1 MVSICS
7 TVLSLYIRQ
16 LLRCIKFSTF
26 MSLFNHLWIK
36 TSKDH
41 RLNTELDL
49 KVYLV
54 SMCTVVLIGSQPPLA
69 PIWAHIRG
77 RFWSARIDDIS
88 LWPLLKTFSSPTFV
102 SVIIVFFFTIIEHRK
117 CRPNLLKLFLQAK
130 DLVKIKIVF
139 LKQFYTQGL
148 DISLRD
154 IYDKGNNVLAEF
166 LYRDRDLAEE
176 FLNRHIS
183 GQIYTR

>member
-1 MVSICS
+1 MSVSIS
-7 TVLSLYIRQ
+7 TRSFV
-16 LLRCIKFSTF
+16 FSIHSF
-26 MSLFNHLWIK
+26 
-36 TSKDH
+36 
-41 RLNTELDL
+41 
-49 KVYLV
+49 
-54 SMCTVVLIGSQPPLA
+54 
-69 PIWAHIRG
+69 
-77 RFWSARIDDIS
+77 
-88 LWPLLKTFSSPTFV
+88 
-102 SVIIVFFFTIIEHRK
+102 
-117 CRPNLLKLFLQAK
+117 
-130 DLVKIKIVF
+130 DLVKINIVF

>member
-1 MVSICS
+1 M
-7 TVLSLYIRQ
+7 Y
-16 LLRCIKFSTF
+16 
-26 MSLFNHLWIK
+26 
-36 TSKDH
+36 
-41 RLNTELDL
+41 
-49 KVYLV
+49 
-54 SMCTVVLIGSQPPLA
+54 
-69 PIWAHIRG
+69 
-77 RFWSARIDDIS
+77 
-88 LWPLLKTFSSPTFV
+88 
-102 SVIIVFFFTIIEHRK
+102 

-130 DLVKIKIVF
+130 DLVKLKIVF